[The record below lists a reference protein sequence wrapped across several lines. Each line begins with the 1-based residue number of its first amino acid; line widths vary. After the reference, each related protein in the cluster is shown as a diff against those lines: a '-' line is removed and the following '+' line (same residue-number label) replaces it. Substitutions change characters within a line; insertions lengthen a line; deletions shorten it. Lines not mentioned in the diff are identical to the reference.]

1 MKTVRGRID
10 ANLDIEEKRKMKKNE
25 QGQSRPKAVQP
36 AQPFSYQANQAAK
49 RPSRQ
54 QPASNQPPITTA
66 RQPSKPTIQQ
76 TSSPRP
82 ANRKPAPAITQS
94 VNKPS
99 SQPSQGH
106 RSHRTTN
113 PPPSKG
119 KQSREVGLFED
130 HEAKCTRR
138 NGTNSMQIRVAG
150 CLLAGNQEA
159 SPWSLRRLGSPALSC
174 DKGIEV
180 PR

>member
-1 MKTVRGRID
+1 MR
-10 ANLDIEEKRKMKKNE
+10 NEKFE
-25 QGQSRPKAVQP
+25 QGQFNTTSSP
-36 AQPFSYQANQAAK
+36 ASPASQLASKSASQKTVKP
-49 RPSRQ
+49 
-54 QPASNQPPITTA
+54 QPASNPPLIITT

-150 CLLAGNQEA
+150 CQLARNQEA
-159 SPWSLRRLGSPALSC
+159 SPWSLRRLESPALSC

-180 PR
+180 PRRDSKIYWSAEPRFRHV